1 MKDPHMRFAE
11 LFAGIGGLGLGLE
24 QADLQP
30 LTGYERWDKAVDVWQ
45 FNNKSKAFK
54 IDLGNVAE
62 AALHIMGASPQ
73 MIVGGPPC
81 QDFSEAGKGIL
92 GENAAMT
99 QAYAMIIAIVRPEWF
114 VFENTRRAP
123 LSLNYRQARTIW
135 KRAGYGLSEI
145 LLDASYYGT
154 PQSRKRFFCIGR
166 LCEVDGFLDSAIIE
180 AASKRQVPVR
190 SVLDPDRFPDD
201 AELIRRGGYFVRP
214 YTGGKGVHRLDR
226 PAPTI
231 IHTSTGRPN
240 KAYRDNPHPTDHMPY
255 DEAFQLTAHQAMRI
269 QGFPADFEIVGTQR
283 LKKGK
288 DSYAKHDTMQMIAN
302 AVPPPLAE
310 KIGEVILARAE
321 GRSIP
326 ALDAGFQAFLLE
338 RFPPKEDEAQKPK
351 RKQKGKPEKAQISPN
366 MANIKSRVNRAR
378 RLLHG
383 RTYQDIALEL
393 AELEDT
399 AEFASLDVRT
409 KSDLRAALR
418 LYHEYMS
425 SRPLSKYARK
435 IEKLEKGE
443 KPKPVVPDFGR
454 RPHAADG
461 SPTDVAPSESSGA
474 TRLRRRYAP
483 QTPADEPSDFHV
495 DVGPDLDPRHEP
507 DVKPSDSDRLVRDE

>member
-1 MKDPHMRFAE
+1 MRFVE

-24 QADLQP
+24 QAGLQP
-30 LTGYERWDKAVDVWQ
+30 LTGYERWDKAIDVWQ

-54 IDLGNVAE
+54 IDLGDVA
-62 AALHIMGASPQ
+62 AASLHIMGASPR

-81 QDFSEAGKGIL
+81 QDYSEAGKGIL
-92 GENAAMT
+92 GKNAAMT
-99 QAYAMIIAIVRPEWF
+99 QAFAMTIVVVRPEWF
-114 VFENTRRAP
+114 IFENTRRAP
-123 LSLNYRQARTIW
+123 LSLNYRQARAIW
-135 KRAGYGLSEI
+135 KRAGYGLTEI
-145 LLDASYYGT
+145 LLDASFYGT
-154 PQSRKRFFCIGR
+154 PQARKRFFCVGR
-166 LCEVDGFLDSAIIE
+166 LGEVDGFLESAIID
-180 AASKRQVPVR
+180 AASKKQVPVR
-190 SVLDPDRFPDD
+190 SILDPDRFPDD

-231 IHTSTGRPN
+231 IRSSTGKPN
-240 KAYRDNPHPTDHMPY
+240 KAYRDNPHPTDHMVF
-255 DEAFQLTAHQAMRI
+255 DKAFQLKEHQAMRI
-269 QGFPADFEIVGTQR
+269 QGFPADFDMGGYR
-283 LKKGK
+283 LRRTGK
-288 DSYAKHDTMQMIAN
+288 DYAKRDVMQMIAN

-326 ALDAGFQAFLLE
+326 ALDSGFEAFLLE
-338 RFPPKEDEAQKPK
+338 KFPPKEDEEQKP
-351 RKQKGKPEKAQISPN
+351 KQKGKAEKAKVSPN
-366 MANIKSRVNRAR
+366 ISNIKSRVNRAR

-399 AEFASLDVRT
+399 ADFASLDVRT

-425 SRPLSKYARK
+425 QRPLSKYAHK
-435 IEKLEKGE
+435 IEKRKKRE
-443 KPKPVVPDFGR
+443 KPQPVMPDFGR
-454 RPHAADG
+454 RPHVADV
-461 SPTDVAPSESSGA
+461 SLTDVAPTESSSD
-474 TRLRRRYAP
+474 TKFRKRYAP
-483 QTPADEPSDFHV
+483 KSPEEEASDFHV

-507 DVKPSDSDRLVRDE
+507 DMVVTDRDRLDRDK

>member
-1 MKDPHMRFAE
+1 MRFIE

-24 QADLQP
+24 WAGLQP
-30 LTGYERWDKAVDVWQ
+30 LTGYERWDKALDVWQ

-62 AALHIMGASPQ
+62 AALHIMGANPQ

-81 QDFSEAGKGIL
+81 QDFSEVGKGIL

-99 QAYAMIIAIVRPEWF
+99 QAYAMIVSIVRPEWF
-114 VFENTRRAP
+114 LFENTRRAP

-135 KRAGYGLSEI
+135 KRAGYGLTEI
-145 LLDASYYGT
+145 LLNASYYGT
-154 PQSRKRFFCIGR
+154 PQARQRFFCIGR
-166 LCEVDGFLDSAIIE
+166 LGEVDGFLHSAIVA
-180 AASKRQVPVR
+180 AASKTAVPVNQI
-190 SVLDPDRFPDD
+190 LDPTRFPDD
-201 AELIRRGGYFVRP
+201 AEMIRRGGYFARP
-214 YTGGKGVHRLDR
+214 YKDRKGVYRLDQ

-240 KAYRDNPHPTDHMPY
+240 KKYRENPHPNDHIRY
-255 DEAFQLTAHQAMRI
+255 DQAWQLTEHQAMRI
-269 QGFPADFEIVGTQR
+269 QGFPADFDMGGLR
-283 LKKGK
+283 LRTTGK
-288 DSYAKHDTMQMIAN
+288 PYSKEHRMQMIAN

-310 KIGEVILARAE
+310 RIGEVILARAE

-326 ALDAGFQAFLLE
+326 ALDPGFEAFLLKK
-338 RFPPKEDEAQKPK
+338 FSPKEDEEQKPK
-351 RKQKGKPEKAQISPN
+351 QKQKQKGKPEKAKIPGN
-366 MANIKSRVNRAR
+366 IANIKSRVNRAR

-399 AEFASLDVRT
+399 ADFATLDVRT

-418 LYHEYMS
+418 LYHEYTS
-425 SRPLSKYARK
+425 ERPLSKFARK
-435 IEKLEKGE
+435 IEKLKKREKS
-443 KPKPVVPDFGR
+443 KWAVPSFGR
-454 RPHAADG
+454 RPHAVDATL
-461 SPTDVAPSESSGA
+461 TDVSPSESSG
-474 TRLRRRYAP
+474 TTKLRKRYAP
-483 QTPADEPSDFHV
+483 ETPDEEASDFHI

-507 DVKPSDSDRLVRDE
+507 DMRPSDSDRRKADK

>member
-1 MKDPHMRFAE
+1 MRFVE

-24 QADLQP
+24 QAGLQM
-30 LTGYERWDKAVDVWQ
+30 LTGYEKWDKALDVWQ
-45 FNNKSKAFK
+45 WNNKSKAFK

-62 AALHIMGASPQ
+62 ASLHIMGANPRV
-73 MIVGGPPC
+73 IVGGPPC

-92 GENAAMT
+92 GKNAAMT

-123 LSLNYRQARTIW
+123 LSLNYRQARAIW
-135 KRAGYGLSEI
+135 KRAGYGLTEV
-145 LLDASYYGT
+145 LRDASYYGT
-154 PQSRKRFFCIGR
+154 PQARQRFFCIGR
-166 LCEVDGFLDSAIIE
+166 LGEMDGFLESAIID
-180 AASKRQVPVR
+180 AASKNQVPVR
-190 SVLDPDRFPDD
+190 SILDPDRFPDD

-231 IHTSTGRPN
+231 IRTSTGKPN
-240 KAYRDNPHPTDHMPY
+240 KAYRDNPHHTDHMDY
-255 DEAFQLTAHQAMRI
+255 NKAFQLTEHQAMRI
-269 QGFPADFEIVGTQR
+269 QGFPADFDMGGYR
-283 LKKGK
+283 LRQMGK
-288 DSYAKHDTMQMIAN
+288 DYAKRDVMQMIAN

-310 KIGEVILARAE
+310 KIGEVILARAA

-326 ALDAGFQAFLLE
+326 VLDAGFEGFLLE
-338 RFPPKEDEAQKPK
+338 KFPPKEEDGQ
-351 RKQKGKPEKAQISPN
+351 KQKRGKSEKAKISPN
-366 MANIKSRVNRAR
+366 IANIKSRVNRAR
-378 RLLHG
+378 RLLYG

-399 AEFASLDVRT
+399 ADFASLDVRT

-435 IEKLEKGE
+435 IEKLKKGE
-443 KPKPVVPDFGR
+443 KPKPVIPSFGR
-454 RPHAADG
+454 RPLAADV
-461 SPTDVAPSESSGA
+461 SPTDAAPSELSSDA
-474 TRLRRRYAP
+474 KFRKRYAP
-483 QTPADEPSDFHV
+483 QSPEEEASDFHI
-495 DVGPDLDPRHEP
+495 DVGPDMDPRHEP
-507 DVKPSDSDRLVRDE
+507 DMAVTDRDRLDRDE

>member
-1 MKDPHMRFAE
+1 MRFVE

-24 QADLQP
+24 RAGLQMVV
-30 LTGYERWDKAVDVWQ
+30 GYERWDKAIDVWQ

-99 QAYAMIIAIVRPEWF
+99 QAFAMIIAIVRPEWF
-114 VFENTRRAP
+114 IFENTRRAP
-123 LSLNYRQARTIW
+123 LSLNYRQARSIW
-135 KRAGYGLSEI
+135 RRAGYGLTEKTV
-145 LLDASYYGT
+145 DASLLGT
-154 PQSRKRFFCIGR
+154 PQTRQRFFCIGR
-166 LCEVDGFLDSAIIE
+166 LGEVDDFLLSALLATE
-180 AASKRQVPVR
+180 SKNPVTVR
-190 SVLDPDRFPDD
+190 SILDPDRFPDD
-201 AELIRRGGYFVRP
+201 AELLRRGGYFVRP
-214 YTGGKGVHRLDR
+214 YRGGRGVRRLDE

-231 IHTSTGRPN
+231 IRTSTEGPGP
-240 KAYRDNPHPTDHMPY
+240 KYRANPHPDDHISY
-255 DEAFQLTAHQAMRI
+255 KAAFKLTEHQAMRI
-269 QGFPADFEIVGTQR
+269 QGFPADFDTAGYRLQR
-283 LKKGK
+283 EGK
-288 DSYAKHDTMQMIAN
+288 PWSKRDTMQMISN
-302 AVPPPLAE
+302 AVPPTLAE
-310 KIGEVILARAE
+310 KIGEVILTRAE

-326 ALDAGFQAFLLE
+326 DIDPGFIPFLF
-338 RFPPKEDEAQKPK
+338 RKFPPKDFDPDKPTI
-351 RKQKGKPEKAQISPN
+351 PAN
-366 MANIKSRVNRAR
+366 FANIKSRVNRAR

-399 AEFASLDVRT
+399 ADFATLDVRQ

-425 SRPLSKYARK
+425 ARPPSKYARK
-435 IEKLEKGE
+435 IEKLKKGE
-443 KPKPVVPDFGR
+443 KPKPVIPDFGR
-454 RPHAADG
+454 RPRAADV
-461 SPTDVAPSESSGA
+461 SPTDVATIESAG
-474 TRLRRRYAP
+474 TTKLKKRYVP
-483 QTPADEPSDFHV
+483 QSPEEEASDFHV

-507 DVKPSDSDRLVRDE
+507 NMVVTDRDRLDRDE